1 MKSRRNHK
9 WKRSALPSDRHQRA
23 CAARHIPYAG
33 YLYRNITASKQ
44 VEEKETRSMN
54 SVEDVKVEPLPAVKK
69 KEQEKKAK
77 KEKKPGALHRLNRN
91 VQASRNAEIDAL
103 ISRKHHSPVALL
115 IHPFR
120 CMQHEA
126 EQELPSSLL
135 SSIVRLLLKWIVAAV
150 IVSLYFSALIN
161 YYDFSILRISFTS
174 GANTAMRLCLSFAAC
189 ELLAY
194 IVITICSRVT
204 KKPLTLARVC
214 AAGTMGFLSE
224 IAGLVLAG
232 IVGIAYPLVAMALLV
247 GVLLYGTALK
257 GMAISKCGSLREET
271 VAIVIGFSAMLS
283 IGLVLLLFNLGETEL
298 LRLLLEIYY

>member
-23 CAARHIPYAG
+23 CAARHIPYVK
-33 YLYRNITASKQ
+33 RSHEIKDVVS
-44 VEEKETRSMN
+44 VETTIEKEAVKPEKKL
-54 SVEDVKVEPLPAVKK
+54 VEKKK
-69 KEQEKKAK
+69 KEKKVKEKKV
-77 KEKKPGALHRLNRN
+77 KEKKPGALHRFNRN
-91 VQASRNAEIDAL
+91 VQESRNAEIDAL
-103 ISRKHHSPVALL
+103 ISRKKHNPIDLL
-115 IHPFR
+115 IHPYS
-120 CMQHEA
+120 CMKHEA

-135 SSIVRLLLKWIVAAV
+135 SSFARLLIKWIVVAV
-150 IVSLYFSALIN
+150 IVSLYFASLIN
-161 YYDFSILRISFTS
+161 HFDFSILRVSFTS
-174 GANTAMRLCLSFAAC
+174 SANTAMRLCLSFAAC

-214 AAGTMGFLSE
+214 AAGTMGFLAE
-224 IAGLVLAG
+224 TAGMVLAG

-247 GVLLYGTALK
+247 GVLLYGTVLK